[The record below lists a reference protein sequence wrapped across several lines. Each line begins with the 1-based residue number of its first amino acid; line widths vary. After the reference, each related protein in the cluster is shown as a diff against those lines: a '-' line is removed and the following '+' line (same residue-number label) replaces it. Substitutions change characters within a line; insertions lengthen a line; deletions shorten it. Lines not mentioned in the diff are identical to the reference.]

1 MNSFQNLAVGC
12 ALCSPPGGQG
22 NSKNAVVDAGLSVGL
37 WAAFWGEI
45 AGLIPAGQ
53 KLSPW
58 DCSLALFPAHMWQ
71 MATTSESQK
80 LFIRSV
86 IILQCVFP

>member
-12 ALCSPPGGQG
+12 ALCSPPGGQS

-45 AGLIPAGQ
+45 AGLIPAWPKAQPLGL
-53 KLSPW
+53 LSCTVS
-58 DCSLALFPAHMWQ
+58 CSHVANGYH
-71 MATTSESQK
+71 
-80 LFIRSV
+80 
-86 IILQCVFP
+86 